1 MAHSIR
7 SRRSFLRLAVSGVTG
22 SAILGWPAQNVF
34 DVRSFGAVGNGAT
47 IDTAAVNKAIAA
59 AARAGGAVV
68 YFSAGTYACH
78 SIHLKSHVTLSLA
91 QGATILAAPAGGYD
105 MAEPNPWDQYQDF
118 GHSHFH
124 DSLICGEGVHDIAIL
139 GPGLIWGRGL
149 SRDSAAID
157 GQPSALAPKAAD
169 KAIALKNCRNVT
181 LRDFSILAG
190 GHFAV
195 LATGVDDLSI
205 ENLTIDTNRDGIN
218 INSCRKVRVSNC
230 RVNSPH
236 DDSICLKSSLALG
249 HPRAT
254 EDVTIENCYVTG
266 GYRIGAMLD
275 GSGTRLTSAGGSVR
289 ERKCMMGRIKLGTE
303 SNGGFRNITIENC
316 VCESC
321 LGLALE
327 TVDGG
332 DLENVVIRNITMR
345 DIRGAPVFLRLGAR
359 LRGPPGTRAGAL
371 RGVAISNLTC
381 HAPESD
387 VPAIISGIPGHPVE
401 DVTIRDIRLVH
412 RGGGSKLLTRVV
424 PPEEENAYPETDM
437 FGPLP
442 AQGLF
447 ARHVRNIEITRVAFE
462 SATPDLR
469 PFLWLEDVTGARVS
483 DLSLPRATAAPAI
496 ARYEPHEV
504 RVSGRPTARGPR

>member
-1 MAHSIR
+1 MSNSVR
-7 SRRSFLRLAVSGVTG
+7 SRRSFLRLAVSGVSG
-22 SAILGWPAQNVF
+22 AAVLGWPAQNVL
-34 DVRSFGAVGNGAT
+34 DVRSFGAVGNGVT
-47 IDTAAVNKAIAA
+47 IDTAAVNRAIAV
-59 AARAGGAVV
+59 AARAGGAIVH
-68 YFSAGTYACH
+68 FSAGIYACH

-91 QGATILAAPAGGYD
+91 PGATILAAPAGGYD
-105 MAEPNPWDQYQDF
+105 PAEPNPWDQYQDF

-139 GPGLIWGRGL
+139 GPGRIWGRGL
-149 SRDSAAID
+149 SRDAIAID

-169 KAIALKNCRNVT
+169 KAIALKNCYNVT

-218 INSCRKVRVSNC
+218 IDSCRKVRVSNC

-249 HPRAT
+249 YPRAT
-254 EDVTIENCYVTG
+254 EDVTIDNCYVTG
-266 GYRIGAMLD
+266 GYRVGAMLD
-275 GSGTRLTSAGGSVR
+275 GSGMRLASAGESVKAR
-289 ERKCMMGRIKLGTE
+289 RCMMGRIKLGTE

-321 LGLALE
+321 LGLAVE

-332 DLENVVIRNITMR
+332 DLENVVIRDIAMR
-345 DIRGAPVFLRLGAR
+345 DIRGAPIFLRLGAR
-359 LRGPPGTRAGAL
+359 LRGPPGTRTGAL

-381 HAPESD
+381 YAPASD
-387 VPAIISGIPGHPVE
+387 VPAIISGIPGHPV
-401 DVTIRDIRLVH
+401 DVRLMH

-447 ARHVRNIEITRVAFE
+447 ARHVRNIEITRVAFD
-462 SATPDLR
+462 SATPDAR
-469 PFLWLEDVTGARVS
+469 PFLWLEDAVGARVS
-483 DLSLPRATAAPAI
+483 NLSLPHATAAPAI
-496 ARYEPHEV
+496 ARSEPHEV
-504 RVSGRPTARGPR
+504 RVSGSPTARGPK